1 MYELDLYKVYDLGL
15 YLGDL
20 RSPMLIKDINLDDP
34 SSRWAKIHEWPAV
47 VVFFFGFV
55 KVLDLL

>member
-1 MYELDLYKVYDLGL
+1 
-15 YLGDL
+15 
-20 RSPMLIKDINLDDP
+20 MLIKDINLDDP

-47 VVFFFGFV
+47 VVFFWFV